1 LLVFSQDGGRIG
13 VCLQGSMLADHRL
26 NALTGEVIAAAIEV
40 HRAIGPGLLES
51 PYKICMQYELAR
63 RNIKFVTEHPIP
75 LVYKELRID
84 AVYRADFIVADAVIV
99 ELKAVAQLM
108 PVHEA
113 QVLTYMKLT
122 ERPVGLLINFSVN
135 KLVNGVRRLMLP
147 ERRQHESTR
156 RE

>member
-1 LLVFSQDGGRIG
+1 
-13 VCLQGSMLADHRL
+13 MLADHRL

-51 PYKICMQYELAR
+51 PYKICMQSELAR
-63 RNIKFVTEHPIP
+63 RNIKLVTEHPIP

-122 ERPVGLLINFSVN
+122 ERPVGLLINFSGN